1 MNEKIYCSQCHN
13 SVFRANSDE
22 FYKTRF
28 ADGRK
33 VCLYCYAHKKYYPAD
48 RLIGSC
54 RSVEP
59 EDKQKLLRQF
69 WNANVAC
76 RTEPQ

>member
-1 MNEKIYCSQCHN
+1 MDEKIYCSQCHN
-13 SVFRANSDE
+13 SVFRQNLRTNGKP
-22 FYKTRF
+22 FF

-48 RLIGSC
+48 REIGSC

-59 EDKQKLLRQF
+59 EDRQKLLRQF
-69 WNANVAC
+69 WSANVAH
-76 RTEPQ
+76 RAEPQ